1 MALFEWSE
9 DYFVGIPSIDGQHQQ
24 LVALINELHDG
35 MLSGITTERVEAV
48 LNGLVEYTAHHF
60 SYEERLF
67 AEHDYPDAEGHADAH
82 GRLIDQVLDFKRRYD
97 AGEASLNMELMV
109 FLKDWLIGHILG
121 SDMAYGSHLVAA
133 GVR

>member
-9 DYFVGIPSIDGQHQQ
+9 DYSVGIPSIDAQHQQ
-24 LVALINELHDG
+24 LVVLINELHDG

-48 LNGLVEYTAHHF
+48 LHGLVEYTAYHF
-60 SYEERLF
+60 GYEERLF
-67 AEHDYPDAEGHADAH
+67 AEHDYPAAEGHADAH
-82 GRLIDQVLDFKRRYD
+82 DRLIDQVLDFKRRYD

-109 FLKDWLIGHILG
+109 FLKDWLIGHVLG
-121 SDMAYGSHLVAA
+121 SDMAYGSHLAAA